1 MWLHTSFSKPQALT
15 KSFKMHKSLRFLLK
29 LDFAIAMHNHFL
41 VGQENEFVPEVSW
54 LMPGT
59 DGDIR
64 DNWA

>member
-1 MWLHTSFSKPQALT
+1 
-15 KSFKMHKSLRFLLK
+15 MHKSLRFLLK
-29 LDFAIAMHNHFL
+29 LDFAIAIHNHYL
-41 VGQENEFVPEVSW
+41 EGQENEFVPEVSW